1 MTIKNGMR
9 AIHPGE
15 VLREEF
21 MKPLGLSANAL
32 ANALGVTAARVNEIA
47 KESRGITADTALRL
61 AQYFGGD
68 AHSWMNLQS
77 EYDLKTTE
85 KEIGSKV
92 RKIQRMAAA

>member
-92 RKIQRMAAA
+92 RKIERMAAA

>member
-77 EYDLKTTE
+77 EYDLKKTE